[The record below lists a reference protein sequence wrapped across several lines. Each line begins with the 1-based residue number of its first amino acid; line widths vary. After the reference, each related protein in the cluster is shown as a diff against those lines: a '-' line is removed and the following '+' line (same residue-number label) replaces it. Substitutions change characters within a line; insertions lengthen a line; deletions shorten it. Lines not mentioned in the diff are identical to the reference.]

1 LTLNS
6 LTARFT
12 AYPFEERASFQSPD
26 AQLDDIW
33 KVSWRTA
40 RLDAHET
47 YMDTPYYEQLQYVG
61 DTRIQA
67 LISYAVAGDDRLARQ
82 ALAAFDDSRFPD
94 GITRSRYPS
103 SLAQTIPT
111 FSLLWIGMVRDYW
124 RYRPDP
130 APAVASLEGTRTVL
144 DWFARYEQPDG
155 LLRQLPWWSFVDW
168 VPSGEIP
175 TYDSNGES
183 CATTLEYLGALEDAH
198 ALEQGLG
205 DPVRASRYE
214 TRLAHVR
221 AGLAAKCWNAAR
233 GMIADSPDQKGFSQ
247 QSSILGVLYDVV
259 PKDHQQE
266 VLRKAMAIEPGT
278 TPDGVL
284 SASYYFRFYLARALE
299 HAGMA
304 DEYLNS
310 IKPWRDLLALHFSTW
325 PEVPGDTRSDSHA
338 WTAHPIYDLLTIVAG
353 IEPASPGF
361 ATVRVAPHMGSL
373 PSLTASYPH
382 PQGPINVQYT
392 RTRDG
397 LKATITLPG
406 TLAGTFEWNGKV
418 WPLKPGVNTI
428 EAP

>member
-1 LTLNS
+1 MTLNS

-144 DWFARYEQPDG
+144 DWFAHYEQPDG
-155 LLRQLPWWSFVDW
+155 CLLYTSP
-168 VPSGEIP
+168 
-175 TYDSNGES
+175 
-183 CATTLEYLGALEDAH
+183 
-198 ALEQGLG
+198 
-205 DPVRASRYE
+205 RA
-214 TRLAHVR
+214 A
-221 AGLAAKCWNAAR
+221 
-233 GMIADSPDQKGFSQ
+233 IA
-247 QSSILGVLYDVV
+247 
-259 PKDHQQE
+259 
-266 VLRKAMAIEPGT
+266 
-278 TPDGVL
+278 
-284 SASYYFRFYLARALE
+284 
-299 HAGMA
+299 
-304 DEYLNS
+304 
-310 IKPWRDLLALHFSTW
+310 
-325 PEVPGDTRSDSHA
+325 
-338 WTAHPIYDLLTIVAG
+338 
-353 IEPASPGF
+353 
-361 ATVRVAPHMGSL
+361 
-373 PSLTASYPH
+373 
-382 PQGPINVQYT
+382 
-392 RTRDG
+392 
-397 LKATITLPG
+397 
-406 TLAGTFEWNGKV
+406 
-418 WPLKPGVNTI
+418 
-428 EAP
+428 